1 MIKKILILFL
11 FSVIFCQE
19 IKIDDIEIEG
29 LIRLQ
34 KEDIYRISKLY
45 PGMNLSRGD
54 EINKAIHRLW
64 KIGRFS
70 NVQIFIT
77 DEKVSSVSL
86 KIFLDEQPVISS
98 IEFNG
103 NNKISTNKLKDEINL
118 SSNQILSMDALYASK
133 EIIANLYK
141 EDHFHNVKINF
152 DIQPA
157 DKEYLK
163 KVIFKIDEGNKLRI
177 KNISISGNSQI

>member
-1 MIKKILILFL
+1 MIKKIFILILFGI
-11 FSVIFCQE
+11 VFCQE
-19 IKIDDIEIEG
+19 IKIDDIEIDG

-45 PGMNLSRGD
+45 PGMSLSRGD

-70 NVQIFIT
+70 NVQIFII
-77 DEKVSSVSL
+77 DEKTSSITL
-86 KIFLDEQPVISS
+86 KIFLNERPVISS

-118 SSNQILSMDALYASK
+118 SSNQILSMDALYESK
-133 EIIANLYK
+133 EIIENLYK
-141 EDHFHNVKINF
+141 
-152 DIQPA
+152 
-157 DKEYLK
+157 
-163 KVIFKIDEGNKLRI
+163 
-177 KNISISGNSQI
+177 

>member
-1 MIKKILILFL
+1 MIKKIFILILFGI
-11 FSVIFCQE
+11 VFCQE

-45 PGMNLSRGD
+45 PGMSLSRGD

-70 NVQIFIT
+70 NVQIFIV

-86 KIFLDEQPVISS
+86 KILLDEQIRLTTLIGGS
-98 IEFNG
+98 
-103 NNKISTNKLKDEINL
+103 L
-118 SSNQILSMDALYASK
+118 S
-133 EIIANLYK
+133 IIAIYL
-141 EDHFHNVKINF
+141 IN
-152 DIQPA
+152 
-157 DKEYLK
+157 K
-163 KVIFKIDEGNKLRI
+163 KN
-177 KNISISGNSQI
+177 